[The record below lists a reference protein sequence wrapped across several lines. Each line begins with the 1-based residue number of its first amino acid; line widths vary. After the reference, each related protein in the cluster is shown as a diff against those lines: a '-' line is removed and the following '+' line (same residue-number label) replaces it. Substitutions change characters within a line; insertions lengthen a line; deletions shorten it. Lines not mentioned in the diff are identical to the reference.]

1 MAGEY
6 ISLSRGNEACKH
18 VKNLLRY
25 FGNTTNLYYLY
36 TDSQSAEHLATQP
49 NMTDAARAID
59 IRHHEIKQ
67 DYLMNNMRIGG
78 VSSKQ
83 NTSDIL
89 TKSLQP
95 PIHAIHCSRLHILTP
110 TITTHSNTITNNMVF
125 ATLKHPISPPNKPS
139 PTHPNNNDVKKHKRK
154 AKKQRQRTQL
164 PPPCPRA
171 QHTKKTIQPLQQ

>member
-36 TDSQSAEHLATQP
+36 TDSQSAEHLTTQP

-67 DYLMNNMRIGG
+67 DYLMNNMRVGG
-78 VSSKQ
+78 VSTKQ
-83 NTSDIL
+83 KN
-89 TKSLQP
+89 
-95 PIHAIHCSRLHILTP
+95 
-110 TITTHSNTITNNMVF
+110 HSNQQYTPYIALTY
-125 ATLKHPISPPNKPS
+125 TSSH
-139 PTHPNNNDVKKHKRK
+139 
-154 AKKQRQRTQL
+154 
-164 PPPCPRA
+164 
-171 QHTKKTIQPLQQ
+171 QP